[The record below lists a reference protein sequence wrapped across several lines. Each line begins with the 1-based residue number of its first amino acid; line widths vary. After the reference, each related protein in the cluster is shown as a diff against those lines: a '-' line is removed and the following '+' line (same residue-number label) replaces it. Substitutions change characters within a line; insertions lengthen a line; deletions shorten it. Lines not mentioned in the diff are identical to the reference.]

1 MHSGIEGTTVQ
12 ETQTTH
18 GGRGGFDESIIDG
31 VLSGLIRQ
39 DDSAEERF
47 VPKLISN
54 QPGSTMGDAIREE
67 LRESE
72 SFDIS
77 VAFVSENALKSMYQA
92 FVDHADR
99 NGRRNRIITSTKGYF
114 NDPKAFKELMK
125 LQRDANVEVLI
136 WERPGGAKSDDEV
149 VQDQPFHPKGYLFT
163 RCIEPGRTYYNLY
176 VGSSNLTSS
185 ALQTQRE
192 WNLRVSSTGEAQLIE
207 QVRDELDEQVR
218 QSVPLTD
225 AWLAQYEEEFKHRT
239 PPRTQI
245 LQQLREE
252 KIEPN
257 AMQREALANIQ
268 QLRDDGERRA
278 IVISATGTGKTF
290 LSAFD
295 VRAFRPKRMLYV
307 ANRDTI
313 LKAARESYQR
323 VLGCDGSELGL
334 LTGNSKQQDT
344 KYVFASVDTLRRHM
358 REWYEPDDFD
368 YVLIDEAH
376 HSGADNYRSVIDYFS
391 GAGFMLGMTA
401 TPERT
406 DNFDI
411 FSLFDHNIAY
421 EIRLQKALDENM
433 LCPFHYYGVHEFLG
447 ADGTCI
453 DSAEGISEKDRRQ
466 IQYSLEELTES
477 DRVRYIIRKLEQY
490 GSYDEKV
497 TGLVFCSRIEE
508 AERLSE
514 LFNQETNQ
522 QAERPYRTVAI
533 SGNTSAKRVE
543 KAVSQLESGDLDYIF
558 TVDKFNEGIDIP
570 AINQIVMLRNT
581 QSSIVFTQQL
591 GRGLRKFPHKTC
603 VTVIDFIGN
612 YQNNYLIPVALYGNA
627 GDRDKARKNMQREA
641 IGLSS
646 ISFDE
651 ISRKRVLKSL
661 DTASWS
667 DMRMLRD
674 KYAVV
679 RNELGR
685 VPMLTDIYLH
695 DPSLVMTMAQK
706 GNSYYEFARGSET
719 ALSRT
724 DSEGGFIDTF
734 APVDIHGEQ
743 WLKMATEVLLV
754 AIRPQE
760 LVILDELL
768 KSSPSF
774 NASSDRLI
782 PAKRL
787 KEAVARRFPT
797 SYHTDAQFESALRVL
812 DWSFFDSTTKK
823 SYGERALITRVGEE
837 IGLTSEFAA
846 MLAGNDTFARFFIDN
861 VRTGLQRF
869 KDLLEESAKTGRSLQ
884 DDRGFVYEHRYKMF
898 EVERLLEWPKQING
912 SSVGG
917 YLLPK
922 DEDSSVRG
930 DRIPKYGDSMPIFV
944 KYANSQYEDRFLNPQ
959 EMLWFSKDKRSLEST
974 EITWMMHGHGED
986 SWAATHFIPL
996 FVMRKADAEK
1006 LKLYYYVG
1014 HVGSYSN
1021 LHETT
1026 RDKKGEKV
1034 RLVQMDL
1041 RLTRPLSA
1049 ELYQHLT
1056 GDDEEE

>member
-1 MHSGIEGTTVQ
+1 MHNGMEGTISQ
-12 ETQTTH
+12 EAQTTY
-18 GGRGGFDESIIDG
+18 GARGGFDESIIDG

-47 VPKLISN
+47 VPRLISN

-99 NGRRNRIITSTKGYF
+99 SGRRNRIITSTKGYF

-136 WERPGGAKSDDEV
+136 WERPGGAKSEDEV

-163 RCIEPGRTYYNLY
+163 RRMEQGRAYYNLY

-225 AWLAQYEEEFKHRT
+225 AWLAEYEEEFKHRT

-257 AMQREALANIQ
+257 TMQCEALANIQ

-278 IVISATGTGKTF
+278 IVISATGTGKTY

-295 VRAFRPKRMLYV
+295 VRAFQPKRMLYV

-323 VLGCDGSELGL
+323 VLGCDESELGL
-334 LTGNSKQQDT
+334 LTGNSKQQDA

-358 REWYEPDDFD
+358 RECYEPDDFD

-391 GAGFMLGMTA
+391 EAGFMLGMTA

-411 FSLFDHNIAY
+411 FSLFDHNVAY

-447 ADGTCI
+447 ADGTRI
-453 DSAEGISEKDRRQ
+453 DSAEGISKKYRQ
-466 IQYSLEELTES
+466 WMQASLEELTEP

-533 SGNTSAKRVE
+533 SGNTSSKRVE
-543 KAVSQLESGDLDYIF
+543 KAVRQLESGDLDYIF

-627 GDRDKARKNMQREA
+627 GDSDIVRKNLQREA

-651 ISRKRVLKSL
+651 ISRRQVLESL

-667 DMRMLRD
+667 DMKMLRD
-674 KYAVV
+674 KYAVI

-685 VPMLTDIYLH
+685 VPMLTDIYRH

-706 GNSYYEFARGSET
+706 GNNYYEFARGSET
-719 ALSRT
+719 ALSRK

-734 APVDIHGEQ
+734 APVNTQGEQ

-768 KSSPSF
+768 KPSF
-774 NASSDRLI
+774 SAVNQPI
-782 PAKRL
+782 PAERL
-787 KEAVARRFPT
+787 KEAVARRFPM

-812 DWSFFDSTTKK
+812 DWSFFDTKAK
-823 SYGERALITRVGEE
+823 ESYGKRALITRVGDG

-846 MLAGNDTFARFFIDN
+846 MFAGNDTFARFFIDN

-898 EVERLLEWPKQING
+898 EVERLLGWPKQING

-922 DEDSSVRG
+922 DDDSSVG
-930 DRIPKYGDSMPIFV
+930 GHRIPKCGDSMPMFV

-959 EMLWFSKDKRSLEST
+959 EMLWFSKDKRSLESS
-974 EITWMMHGHGED
+974 EITWMRYGHGGD
-986 SWAATHFIPL
+986 DWTATHFIPL

-1026 RDKKGEKV
+1026 RDKKGETV
-1034 RLVQMDL
+1034 RLVEMNL
-1041 RLTRPLSA
+1041 RLTKPLSA

-1056 GDDEEE
+1056 GDYDE